1 MSSTTPSDAPRP
13 RRRLFWKYVVV
24 IVALVTMVLAASA
37 GVELWFTYRENQ
49 DALVALQREK
59 AGAAATRIEAFI
71 REIEHQ
77 MGWTTQPLL
86 VSGPAA
92 LEQRRIDFLRLLRQ
106 VPPITEL
113 SYLDKEGKEQLRV
126 SRLAMDVTGSANDL
140 SADARFTQTIARRV
154 YHGPVYFRKE
164 SEPYM
169 VLAMAQSGGGVT
181 VAEVNLKFIW
191 DVVTQIKIGK
201 AGRAY
206 VADERGNLIAHPDIS
221 LVLQKTSLATLP
233 QVREAISGQGEGSP
247 LARDVQGRRVL
258 TAHAT
263 IPGLRWVVFA
273 EQPLGEAL
281 EPLQASIKR
290 ALVLLVV
297 GIALAMAASL
307 ALARRMVRPIQA
319 LQVGAARIG
328 GGELGHRLEIRSGDE
343 LETLAGEFNRM
354 TAHLQE
360 SYATLEQ
367 RVEDRTRELSESL
380 EQQTATGEILRVI
393 SSSPTDVQPVFDA
406 ITRSAVRLCEGLHCS
421 LFRFDGV
428 EQHFVAHHGVEPATI
443 DALLRRYPQ
452 PPDPGTTTG
461 RAIIARQVI
470 HVPDI
475 TVDPQFPESQRITA
489 SAGYRAVLAVPMMRE
504 ERPVGVILVVRREP
518 RAFSDKQVEL
528 LKTFADQAV
537 IAIENVRLFTELEA
551 KNAAIT
557 ESLEQQT
564 ATGEILRVIS
574 SSPTD
579 VQPVFDAILAKATEL
594 CDANLG
600 ALGRYDGERYEHLAH
615 RSATPEFQRYLFG
628 GPRVPGESTGL
639 GRMISTRRPVHIP
652 DIKDEA
658 AYRGGDPARVAT
670 ADIAGARTFLA
681 VPMLKEGRV
690 VGGIVIYRREVRPF
704 GAKQIELVTT
714 FASQAVIAIENV
726 RLFKELEARNS
737 DLTESL
743 EQQTATA
750 EILRVISGSPTDIQ
764 PVLEIVAKN
773 AARVCGASD
782 AVIRQVEGDLM
793 THAVHHGSVPFSVV
807 PDTRR
812 ITRDSVSGRAILER
826 RTIHLNNLL
835 DPEFAREYPEGAII
849 QQQAGY
855 RTIVATPLLREGTAI
870 GVIMIR
876 RMDPYPFTDKQL
888 SLLQTFAD
896 QAVIAIENVRLFTEL
911 QERTSQLQVA
921 SRHKDEFLA
930 NMSHEL
936 RTPLNAI
943 IGFSEVMIE
952 RMFGEI
958 NEKQEEYLNDIL
970 SSGRHLLSLINDIL
984 DLSKIEAGK
993 MELDLADFNLAAA
1006 IDNALTLVHERAARR
1021 GLTLAQDVD
1030 ERIGDF
1036 RGDERKIKQVLLNLL
1051 SNAIKF
1057 TPEGGRVDVRAVP
1070 KGDVIEISVTDTGVG
1085 IAPED
1090 REAVFE
1096 EFRQVGT
1103 DIAKKHEGTGLGLA
1117 LTQRFVELHGG
1128 NIWLESE
1135 VGVGSTFTFALP
1147 VRR

>member
-1 MSSTTPSDAPRP
+1 MTNTTAPDAPRP

-24 IVALVTMVLAASA
+24 IVALVTMVPVTRA
-37 GVELWFTYRENQ
+37 GVDLWFTYRENQ
-49 DALVALQREK
+49 AALVALQREK

-71 REIEHQ
+71 REIERQ

-106 VPPITEL
+106 VPAITEL

-140 SADARFTQTIARRV
+140 SADERFTQAIAGRV
-154 YHGPVYFRKE
+154 YHGPVYFRRE

-206 VADERGNLIAHPDIS
+206 VADESGNLIAHPDIS

-233 QVREAISGQGEGSP
+233 QVREAISGQGDGSP
-247 LARDVQGRRVL
+247 LASDVQGRRVL
-258 TAHAT
+258 TAHVT

-281 EPLQASIKR
+281 EPLRASIKR
-290 ALVLLVV
+290 SLVLLVV

-328 GGELGHRLEIRSGDE
+328 GGELGHRLEIHSGDE
-343 LETLAGEFNRM
+343 LETLADEFNRM

-380 EQQTATGEILRVI
+380 EQQTATSEILRVI
-393 SSSPTDVQPVFDA
+393 SSSPGDLTPVFESIA
-406 ITRSAVRLCEGLHCS
+406 QSAARLCDAAFGGVIRVEDGLLIPAAASYEDEGQLEFLRKS
-421 LFRFDGV
+421 FPLPVERGGAIGV
-428 EQHFVAHHGVEPATI
+428 AIAERRVAHVHDFLVEHGEDDDYLFTAG
-443 DALLRRYPQ
+443 Q
-452 PPDPGTTTG
+452 P
-461 RAIIARQVI
+461 I
-470 HVPDI
+470 
-475 TVDPQFPESQRITA
+475 F
-489 SAGYRAVLAVPMMRE
+489 GYRT
-504 ERPVGVILVVRREP
+504 ILVVPMLRDEAAIGGIVLWRTEP
-518 RAFSDKQVEL
+518 RPFTDKQIEFVR
-528 LKTFADQAV
+528 TFADQAV

-551 KNAAIT
+551 KNAAVT
-557 ESLEQQT
+557 EALEQQT
-564 ATGEILRVIS
+564 ATS
-574 SSPTD
+574 
-579 VQPVFDAILAKATEL
+579 
-594 CDANLG
+594 
-600 ALGRYDGERYEHLAH
+600 
-615 RSATPEFQRYLFG
+615 
-628 GPRVPGESTGL
+628 
-639 GRMISTRRPVHIP
+639 
-652 DIKDEA
+652 
-658 AYRGGDPARVAT
+658 
-670 ADIAGARTFLA
+670 
-681 VPMLKEGRV
+681 
-690 VGGIVIYRREVRPF
+690 
-704 GAKQIELVTT
+704 
-714 FASQAVIAIENV
+714 
-726 RLFKELEARNS
+726 
-737 DLTESL
+737 
-743 EQQTATA
+743 
-750 EILRVISGSPTDIQ
+750 EILRVISGATLDAQ
-764 PVLEIVAKN
+764 PVFEAIVQN
-773 AARVCGASD
+773 AATLCDGFLCVVYRLEDDRVHVVAHNNFTPEMQAVLGRVFPAPIDAEIAAVRSIREARTIQIDDVLASAAPAISREIGT
-782 AVIRQVEGDLM
+782 AVGFRTLLTVPMLRDGVALGSIAVGRVERR
-793 THAVHHGSVPFSVV
+793 PFS
-807 PDTRR
+807 P
-812 ITRDSVSGRAILER
+812 
-826 RTIHLNNLL
+826 
-835 DPEFAREYPEGAII
+835 
-849 QQQAGY
+849 
-855 RTIVATPLLREGTAI
+855 
-870 GVIMIR
+870 
-876 RMDPYPFTDKQL
+876 KQIA
-888 SLLQTFAD
+888 LLQTFAD

-993 MELDLADFNLAAA
+993 MELDLADFNLGAA

-1036 RGDERKIKQVLLNLL
+1036 RGDERKVKQVLLNLL

-1057 TPEGGRVDVRAVP
+1057 TPEGGRIDVRAVP

-1103 DIAKKHEGTGLGLA
+1103 DVAKKHEGTGLGLA

>member
-1 MSSTTPSDAPRP
+1 MASTPTLDAPRP

-49 DALVALQREK
+49 GALVALQREK
-59 AGAAATRIEAFI
+59 AGAAATQIEAFI
-71 REIEHQ
+71 RDIEHQ

-106 VPPITEL
+106 VAAITEL
-113 SYLDKEGKEQLRV
+113 IHIDAEGKEQLRI
-126 SRLAMDVTGSANDL
+126 SRLQMDVAGSANDL
-140 SADARFTQTIARRV
+140 SGDPRFTQAVARRKACERAATSCASV
-154 YHGPVYFRKE
+154 AYHGPVTFRKE

-169 VLAMAQSGGGVT
+169 VLAMGQSGGGVT

-206 VADERGNLIAHPDIS
+206 VADERGDLIAHPDIS

-233 QVREAISGQGEGSP
+233 QVREAIAGAATGSP
-247 LARDVQGRRVL
+247 VARDVHGRRVL
-258 TAHAT
+258 TAYAT

-290 ALVLLVV
+290 SLALLML
-297 GIALAMAASL
+297 GIALAVVASVM
-307 ALARRMVRPIQA
+307 LARRMVRPIQA

-328 GGELGHRLEIRSGDE
+328 GGELGHRLEIQSGDE

-367 RVEDRTRELSESL
+367 RVEDRTRALS
-380 EQQTATGEILRVI
+380 
-393 SSSPTDVQPVFDA
+393 
-406 ITRSAVRLCEGLHCS
+406 
-421 LFRFDGV
+421 
-428 EQHFVAHHGVEPATI
+428 
-443 DALLRRYPQ
+443 
-452 PPDPGTTTG
+452 
-461 RAIIARQVI
+461 
-470 HVPDI
+470 
-475 TVDPQFPESQRITA
+475 
-489 SAGYRAVLAVPMMRE
+489 
-504 ERPVGVILVVRREP
+504 
-518 RAFSDKQVEL
+518 
-528 LKTFADQAV
+528 
-537 IAIENVRLFTELEA
+537 
-551 KNAAIT
+551 
-557 ESLEQQT
+557 
-564 ATGEILRVIS
+564 
-574 SSPTD
+574 
-579 VQPVFDAILAKATEL
+579 
-594 CDANLG
+594 
-600 ALGRYDGERYEHLAH
+600 
-615 RSATPEFQRYLFG
+615 
-628 GPRVPGESTGL
+628 
-639 GRMISTRRPVHIP
+639 
-652 DIKDEA
+652 
-658 AYRGGDPARVAT
+658 
-670 ADIAGARTFLA
+670 
-681 VPMLKEGRV
+681 
-690 VGGIVIYRREVRPF
+690 
-704 GAKQIELVTT
+704 
-714 FASQAVIAIENV
+714 
-726 RLFKELEARNS
+726 
-737 DLTESL
+737 ESL

-750 EILRVISGSPTDIQ
+750 EILSVISGSPTDIQ

-773 AARVCGASD
+773 AMRVCGASD
-782 AVIRQVEGDLM
+782 AIIRQVDGDLM
-793 THAVHHGSVPFSVV
+793 THAVHYGAVPLPAV
-807 PDTRR
+807 PADTRR

-826 RTIHLNNLL
+826 RTIHLSNLL
-835 DPEFAREYPEGAII
+835 DPEFAREYPEGAIL
-849 QQQAGY
+849 QQRAGY
-855 RTIVATPLLREGTAI
+855 GTIVATPLLREGTAI

-876 RMDPYPFTDKQL
+876 RMDPNPFTDKQL
-888 SLLQTFAD
+888 ALLQTFAD

-993 MELDLADFNLAAA
+993 MELDLTDFNLAAA

-1021 GLTLAQDVD
+1021 SLTLAQEVD

-1057 TPEGGRVDVRAVP
+1057 TPEGGRVAVRAVP
-1070 KGDVIEISVTDTGVG
+1070 KGDVIEISVVDTGVG

-1090 REAVFE
+1090 RDVVFE

-1117 LTQRFVELHGG
+1117 LTRRFVELHGG